1 MILNDFLPMNREDL
15 KKLEWEGVDFVL
27 VSGDAYVDHPTF
39 GPTIIGRVLLDAG
52 YKVGIIAQPDWN
64 DPESIT
70 VLGKPRLGFLVTAGN
85 MDSMVNHYYV
95 SKRRR
100 TTDSFSPGG
109 QMGLRPDRATIVY
122 TNLIRKKFKE
132 DTIIIGGIEA

>member
-1 MILNDFLPMNREDL
+1 MGKKGLKMILNDFLPMNREDL
-15 KKLEWEGVDFVL
+15 KKLDWEGVDFVL

-64 DPESIT
+64 DPESIA
-70 VLGKPRLGFLVTAGN
+70 VLGRPKLGFLVTAGN

-95 SKRRR
+95 SRRRR

-122 TNLIRKKFKE
+122 TNLIRQ
-132 DTIIIGGIEA
+132 

>member
-15 KKLEWEGVDFVL
+15 KKLEWDGVDFVL

-95 SKRRR
+95 SRRRR
-100 TTDSFSPGG
+100 TTEIG
-109 QMGLRPDRATIVY
+109 RAHV
-122 TNLIRKKFKE
+122 
-132 DTIIIGGIEA
+132 